1 MIDWNPDGF
10 KVGLCSTPP
19 VGAPHSVLCL
29 ANNTAIAVTFEALRQ
44 RFAKLYSR
52 KAHIHHY
59 TEYMD
64 VGLFDEALEALVSLV
79 GEYTKLDGATPPLA
93 RPLRSASAFASAS
106 AGAAGCA
113 AAGSTPGCCDAPPQP
128 PLPLLA
134 PAITSSA
141 PSSAPPAS
149 PPSPRA
155 DDASPPA
162 ATSAQGEGE
171 FWSW

>member
-93 RPLRSASAFASAS
+93 RPLRSASAISAHYSVALISQAACHASA
-106 AGAAGCA
+106 AGYVAPEH
-113 AAGSTPGCCDAPPQP
+113 TPRQT
-128 PLPLLA
+128 LA
-134 PAITSSA
+134 V
-141 PSSAPPAS
+141 
-149 PPSPRA
+149 
-155 DDASPPA
+155 
-162 ATSAQGEGE
+162 
-171 FWSW
+171 